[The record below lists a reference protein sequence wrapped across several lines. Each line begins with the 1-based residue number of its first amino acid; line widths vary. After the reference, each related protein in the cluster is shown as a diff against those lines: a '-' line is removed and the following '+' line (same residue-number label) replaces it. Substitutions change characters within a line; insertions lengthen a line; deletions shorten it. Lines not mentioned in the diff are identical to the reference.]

1 MRFYGDPVAAPK
13 PRLLRWRW
21 ILLGILGVL
30 VLAAIVGVV
39 LVKWTPDFYSR
50 TAGIV
55 ATDANRARFTE
66 EIVNKIGN
74 VLLDKS
80 GKTDLDLTIT
90 EEMVN
95 IGIAAF
101 VEDQQKGGKAVS
113 SAIQAL
119 RVSFEPDTVIVASI
133 VGSGATSIVAAQYM
147 GVEVQKDGTML
158 VRPSGASAGV
168 LPVPDTLV
176 VEARRALASRM
187 TAKKNPEEEEGAVN
201 FAQCSMDALE
211 GKPVTLGAGRRFIA
225 VDKIRIEK
233 GLVRIWGH
241 LAEKPKAGQ
250 PAAPAPAA
258 AAATDKP
265 AG

>member
-1 MRFYGDPVAAPK
+1 MRFYGDAVEAEK
-13 PRLLRWRW
+13 PRNPRRRW
-21 ILLGILGVL
+21 ILPGLLAAVL
-30 VLAAIVGVV
+30 LAIVVLAV

-50 TAGIV
+50 TAGIR
-55 ATDANRARFTE
+55 ATEANRSLFNDAV
-66 EIVNKIGN
+66 INKIGN
-74 VLLDKS
+74 VFLDKS

-133 VGSGATSIVAAQYM
+133 VGSGATSVVAAQYM

-176 VEARRALASRM
+176 AEARRALASRM

-211 GKPVTLGAGRRFIA
+211 GKPVTLGAGRRYIA

-233 GLVRIWGH
+233 GLVHIWGH